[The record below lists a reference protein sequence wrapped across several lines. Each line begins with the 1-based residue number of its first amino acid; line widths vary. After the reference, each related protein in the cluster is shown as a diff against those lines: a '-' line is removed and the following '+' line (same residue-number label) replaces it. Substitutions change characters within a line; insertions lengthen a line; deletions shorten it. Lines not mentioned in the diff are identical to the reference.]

1 MKNFVVILL
10 FGIAIGFGSAKI
22 TDQSANAETTQSPT
36 VSSVLESLPPGTV
49 VSVRV
54 GEIKEGVSKEDAK
67 QIGKEWLA
75 AYNNAQPD
83 VKWLM
88 AEIDRGEHAGQPGM
102 ITIMADDE
110 TRKSYW
116 PGDGS
121 GGTEKWTKIAES
133 PAIQAVDAKAET
145 AFSNWVF
152 VGDFVIE

>member
-1 MKNFVVILL
+1 MKNFVITLIL
-10 FGIAIGFGSAKI
+10 GAAIGFGCAKI
-22 TDQSANAETTQSPT
+22 TDQSANAETTHASKM
-36 VSSVLESLPPGTV
+36 SSLLESLSPGTV

-75 AYNNAQPD
+75 AWNEVQPD

-88 AEIDRGEHAGQPGM
+88 AEIDTGEHAGQPGM

-110 TRKSYW
+110 IRKSYW

-121 GGTEKWTKIAES
+121 GGTEKLTKVTES
-133 PAIQAVDAKAET
+133 PALQAAGAKAET
-145 AFSNWVF
+145 AFSNWVY